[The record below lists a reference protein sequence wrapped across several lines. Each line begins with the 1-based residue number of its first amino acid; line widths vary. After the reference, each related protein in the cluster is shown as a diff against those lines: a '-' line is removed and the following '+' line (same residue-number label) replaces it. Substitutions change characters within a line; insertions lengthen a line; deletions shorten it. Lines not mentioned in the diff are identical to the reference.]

1 MYLLDT
7 DTVIYILKGHL
18 AVAEHLKG
26 HLHDTMK
33 ISIVTYMELYYGAY
47 KSQRVTA
54 NAARVKALGQAIEM
68 APINAAV
75 AETFGMIKAAL
86 ESGGHRLDDFDMAI
100 AATALSYNLILVTNN
115 TDHFSRID
123 GLRLENWTVS
133 YPIVSEKGGRYME
146 GKVAPRGKRSITTS
160 RSRKRDT

>member
-7 DTVIYILKGHL
+7 DTVIYILKGDP
-18 AVAEHLKG
+18 AVTENLQR
-26 HLHDTMK
+26 HLHDPMK
-33 ISIVTYMELYYGAY
+33 ISVVTYMELYYGAY

-54 NAARVKALGQAIEM
+54 NAARVKALGQSIEM

-86 ESGGHRLDDFDMAI
+86 ESGGNRLDDFDLAI
-100 AATALSYNLILVTNN
+100 AATSLAYNLTLATNN

-123 GLRLENWTVS
+123 GLRLDNWTV
-133 YPIVSEKGGRYME
+133 PHQ
-146 GKVAPRGKRSITTS
+146 
-160 RSRKRDT
+160 